1 MDQIQHPSNCRKEI
15 MKQELIRGRD
25 TANQLL
31 EVISHKLVNIPH
43 NGDLDQL
50 PFTEDLV
57 RKVLRSFT
65 NSLFLLNTNNDVF
78 NEEVLHIKD
87 LSHGNCPKLEVED
100 TDYKACKSF
109 KTQRG
114 CYKRK

>member
-1 MDQIQHPSNCRKEI
+1 

-31 EVISHKLVNIPH
+31 EVIAYKLVNIPH
-43 NGDLDQL
+43 HGDLDQL
-50 PFTEDLV
+50 PLAEDLV

-65 NSLFLLNTNNDVF
+65 NSLFLLHTNDEF
-78 NEEVLHIKD
+78 LPIKD
-87 LSHGNCPKLEVED
+87 LPQANCPKFEVED